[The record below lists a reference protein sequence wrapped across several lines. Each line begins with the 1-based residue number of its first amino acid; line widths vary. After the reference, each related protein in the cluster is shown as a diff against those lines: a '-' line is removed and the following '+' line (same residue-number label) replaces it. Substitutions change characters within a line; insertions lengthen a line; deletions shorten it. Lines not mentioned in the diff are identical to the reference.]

1 LRKIFLIIAFSISV
15 NLYSQK
21 PSQNFFTDIYSV
33 PSSDST
39 FQFYYLYK
47 VPVKNLIFSKNA
59 EIYSAAVQIAVEL
72 SDSNS
77 NFLQRYFKNRS
88 LTFNDFTLTS
98 DPNTYIEGVI
108 TFPFEDKTIKVTSS
122 FIDANSQKEIYTKE
136 HIIQRTK
143 IGESEFINPIILSD
157 KLFKCSDNDAQVLPN
172 FGGFIPFDNNFYDIL
187 IPSIDTTLE
196 KLFVKVISQ
205 RDTIFNRPIE
215 RTDAKRINFTEC
227 DNRIIIS
234 SDSVSTF
241 TNHFY
246 LTQLTQKFKEGPVEI
261 IISKSENFLNKISF
275 RPIVKWLNK
284 PKSLNDPESAIKL
297 LKFIIKDDS
306 VKKILKSGDD
316 YDSLLHKFWKKT
328 DPSPATEYNELMAEY
343 YERIDYS
350 VKNFSTIT
358 GLSGLETDRAK
369 IYILY
374 GLPASVERGSNND
387 GKVSETWTYSK
398 LQKKFIFV
406 DEKGTGEFIIKNSL

>member
-1 LRKIFLIIAFSISV
+1 MRKIFLIIAFSISV
-15 NLYSQK
+15 SLYGQK
-21 PSQNFFTDIYSV
+21 PNQNIFTDIYSV
-33 PSSDST
+33 PSSDTT

-47 VPVKNLIFSKNA
+47 VPVKNLIFSKNG
-59 EIYSAAVQIAVEL
+59 EIYSAAVQITVEL

-77 NFLQRYFKNRS
+77 NFVQRYFKNRS
-88 LTFNDFTLTS
+88 LTFNDFSLTS

-108 TFPFEDKTIKVTSS
+108 AFPFEDKTIKVTSS
-122 FIDANSQKEIYTKE
+122 FIDVNSQKEIYIKE
-136 HIIQRTK
+136 HLIQKKK

-157 KLFKCSDNDAQVLPN
+157 KLFKCGDNDAQVLPN
-172 FGGFIPFDNNFYDIL
+172 FGGFIPFDNNLYDIL
-187 IPSIDTTLE
+187 IPSTDTTLE
-196 KLFVKVISQ
+196 KLFVKIISQ
-205 RDTIFNRPIE
+205 RDTIFISPIE
-215 RTDAKRINFTEC
+215 RTDSKRINFTEC

-234 SDSVSTF
+234 SDSLSTF

-297 LKFIIKDDS
+297 LKFIIKEDS

-316 YDSLLHKFWKKT
+316 YDSLLHKFWKKI